1 MLVLSQAMYAQDYSN
16 YLQKARQR
24 IAEGDCDGAQRCYNV
39 YKDLTNKTDKDVERQ
54 IRECKGDTGGD
65 NTSTY
70 NGHGYVDLGL
80 PSGTLWAT
88 CNVGATTPEGYGY
101 YFAWGETKSKT
112 TYNWD
117 TYKYCNGGHDQLTKY
132 CNFYKFGYQGFTDN
146 LTVLQPVDDAATA
159 NWGSGWCMPTK
170 EQWEEL
176 YKNTDHSWKAWNGVN
191 GRLFKGKNGAV
202 LFLPAAGYRWDDE
215 LNGVGDYGRYWSSSL
230 YTDNPDNAWGFDFNS
245 DDYGMDYY
253 DHLNGRSVRA
263 VRSARQN

>member
-24 IAEGDCDGAQRCYNV
+24 LAEGDCDKAEISYNT
-39 YKDLTNKTDKDVERQ
+39 YKELANKTDKEIERQ
-54 IRECKGDTGGD
+54 IRACKGDTGGN

-70 NGHGYVDLGL
+70 NGHEYVDLGL

-101 YFAWGETKSKT
+101 YFAWGATKPKT
-112 TYNWD
+112 TCDWD
-117 TYKYCNGGHDQLTKY
+117 TYMYAKGGNDELTKY
-132 CNFYKFGYQGFTDN
+132 CSSFKYGHNGFTDN
-146 LTVLQPVDDAATA
+146 LTVLQPGDDAATA
-159 NWGSGWCMPTK
+159 NWGIGWCMPTK

-176 YKNTDHSWKAWNGVN
+176 YKNTEHTWKAWNGVN
-191 GRLFKGKNGAV
+191 GCLFKGKNGAV

-215 LNGVGDYGRYWSSSL
+215 LDSVGNYGLYWSSSL